1 MFNLRNT
8 NGRKEEVCMSEK
20 ESFWFS
26 TSVKLFGVL
35 ILIIGGL
42 FLYFTF
48 TSTNALGVFTG
59 LFGFLG
65 LIVLILGLFMIFVRL
80 KE

>member
-1 MFNLRNT
+1 LE
-8 NGRKEEVCMSEK
+8 GIGMSGE
-20 ESFWFS
+20 ESFWLS
-26 TSVKLFGVL
+26 MSAKLFGVL

-65 LIVLILGLFMIFVRL
+65 LIVLILGLFMIFV
-80 KE
+80 KPKG

>member
-1 MFNLRNT
+1 
-8 NGRKEEVCMSEK
+8 MSG
-20 ESFWFS
+20 
-26 TSVKLFGVL
+26 KLFGVL

-65 LIVLILGLFMIFVRL
+65 LIVLILGLFMIFVRP

>member
-1 MFNLRNT
+1 LLEGIGMI
-8 NGRKEEVCMSEK
+8 EK
-20 ESFWFS
+20 ESFWLS
-26 TSVKLFGVL
+26 MSEKLFGVL

-65 LIVLILGLFMIFVRL
+65 LIVLILGLFMIFVKP

>member
-1 MFNLRNT
+1 
-8 NGRKEEVCMSEK
+8 MSEE
-20 ESFWFS
+20 ESFWLS
-26 TSVKLFGVL
+26 MSGKLFGVL

-65 LIVLILGLFMIFVRL
+65 LIVLILGLFMIFVKP